1 MTTVQRRKI
10 LKALRL
16 QHDAR
21 QRLADLR
28 GRDAQTAIHQAIN
41 EARREIADCQR
52 EIERCLQEK

>member
-1 MTTVQRRKI
+1 MTLAQRRKI
-10 LKALRL
+10 LKSLRL

-28 GRDAQTAIHQAIN
+28 ARDAQTAIHLAIN

-52 EIERCLQEK
+52 EIEKWLQK